1 MLSKIKDLSEYCEKD
16 LEKEK
21 LISQVFKDF
30 YEEVNYLS
38 DLSCEKLDIDEI
50 KSLKYKC
57 EEPAKYCPEC
67 GKKYFAGDNVCH
79 DCLVRLKDI
88 SDKIEVS
95 DIDFN
100 PSFTF
105 GGDNN
110 YDTYDA
116 IFTGDNLL
124 KLSNFDFTYSD
135 YLKILHDI
143 KAQAFKNFD
152 EIVKLNKIDFDSL
165 EILDK
170 VLLFVKSFVKTEFK
184 SEGGQLG
191 YFDGYTIYIDDRQ
204 SRSLQITTLIHE
216 LSHFLI
222 QEILT
227 FTVCSILNTSKNEYI
242 ESAVMFI
249 LSYSPFTQLIDEYSA
264 HNVEGRFTLFGFQD
278 YSSFKQIEKSL
289 DGEMS
294 REDIDITKSIG
305 NTFAISIKE
314 IMESLIDK
322 ELREEIKDQFLK
334 DTLDRPDYMALE
346 MENCQKLN
354 DEGFMKAI
362 GVILNEG
369 FEVAAL
375 NIDKLS
381 LNQ

>member
-1 MLSKIKDLSEYCEKD
+1 MLGKIKDLSQYSQKD

-21 LISQVFKDF
+21 LISQVFDEF
-30 YEEVNYLS
+30 PEDIDYLTA
-38 DLSCEKLDIDEI
+38 LSCKNIDIDESKI
-50 KSLKYKC
+50 LKIED
-57 EEPAKYCPEC
+57 EELTRFCPEC
-67 GKKYFAGDNVCH
+67 GEKYPASDNVCFN
-79 DCLVRLKDI
+79 CLVRLKDI
-88 SDKIEVS
+88 SDKMEVT

-105 GGDNN
+105 NGDNN
-110 YDTYDA
+110 YDTYA
-116 IFTGDNLL
+116 GIFTRRNLQ
-124 KLSNFDFTYSD
+124 KLNNFDFTYD
-135 YLKILHDI
+135 EYLKILHDI
-143 KAQAFKNFD
+143 KVQAFKNFD
-152 EIVKLNKIDFDSL
+152 EILKSNKIDFDSL

-170 VLLFVKSFVKTEFK
+170 VLLFAKSFVKIEFK
-184 SEGGQLG
+184 SEGSQLG
-191 YFDGYTIYIDDRQ
+191 YFDGYTIFIDDRQ

-227 FTVCSILNTSKNEYI
+227 FILCSILNTSKNEYI
-242 ESAVMFI
+242 ESVVIFI
-249 LSYSPFTQLIDEYSA
+249 LSYSSFIQLIDEYSA

-278 YSSFKQIEKSL
+278 YSSFTQIEKSL

-294 REDIDITKSIG
+294 REEIELTKTIG
-305 NTFAISIKE
+305 NTFAISIKD

-322 ELREEIKDQFLK
+322 SLREDIKDQFLN
-334 DTLDRPDYMALE
+334 DTLDKPDYNALQ

-354 DEGFMKAI
+354 DDGFIKAI
-362 GVILNEG
+362 RLILNEG
-369 FEVAAL
+369 FEVASL